1 MKAAEPIT
9 TITTSDGRVIPVSEL
24 SEQVLTKLKLLQD
37 LRNQLDQL
45 NKEVYLKTL
54 TVTALSQDIE
64 HDLKQD

>member
-64 HDLKQD
+64 HDLKQV